1 MPKAGVGTGVVA
13 ANACVRSD
21 HAWIAVVGSSLPLTA
36 AGIADAVGSRS
47 VASNDTLS
55 AISLTKSEQSLAT
68 RRSRL
73 EPVAAWL
80 RGSRPGSLVLEKH
93 MQGRQ
98 YVVSNDVTVCDFVL
112 AYTLDWGNEVGLL
125 GDCPQLIAY
134 MERMYQR
141 PKAAPRIAAAMAA
154 LSGAA

>member
-21 HAWIAVVGSSLPLTA
+21 HAWMVVVCSSLPLAA
-36 AGIADAVGSRS
+36 AGIADAVGSGS

-73 EPVAAWL
+73 EPVAVWM
-80 RGSRPGSLVLEKH
+80 RGSRPGSRLGSSRPRVI
-93 MQGRQ
+93 GA
-98 YVVSNDVTVCDFVL
+98 L
-112 AYTLDWGNEVGLL
+112 APSLRNRNRERLRLRGLARLYGLL
-125 GDCPQLIAY
+125 CIRDGCADC
-134 MERMYQR
+134 
-141 PKAAPRIAAAMAA
+141 
-154 LSGAA
+154 